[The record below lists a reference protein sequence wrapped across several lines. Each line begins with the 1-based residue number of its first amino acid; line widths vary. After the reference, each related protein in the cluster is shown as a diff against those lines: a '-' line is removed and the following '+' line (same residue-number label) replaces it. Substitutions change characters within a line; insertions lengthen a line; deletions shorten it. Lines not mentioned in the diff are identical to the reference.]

1 MIALS
6 CCNPGASPFGGCR
19 GHRGICHMQLRTF
32 GSSLRAVR
40 STRADWRLPIPVRC
54 SSRWRRSAV
63 GSMTPTGSC
72 GAYVVEPVVPP
83 RELPPVDDVPLVPPV
98 ELPLVPPVELPL
110 VPPLTLLLVLE
121 LPPELDVPPVSAPE
135 LPAVSVCELP
145 PVPAAPPVGGGGTT
159 QLP

>member
-98 ELPLVPPVELPL
+98 ELPLVPPLA
-110 VPPLTLLLVLE
+110 LLLVLE